1 MNFKTNLF
9 KFLLVYIWMC
19 IFSAS
24 ADAGD
29 QRILIVGDKDRP
41 PFEFLDSAG
50 NPRGIFIDMWQLW
63 SEKTDIKVEYRLLE
77 VSQARRMV
85 REGKA
90 DAIGGFF
97 PLFPGQNSGP
107 AGITDSLEFSE
118 PYYEIPVHI
127 FFLSNVEGIHNSDD
141 LAPFRVGVV
150 TEDHAGDYL
159 RQKLPHAATAIY
171 PTIETLVQD
180 ALSGEIRVFAANIP
194 ETLLCLAKSGH
205 YRDFGHTRE
214 PLFTI
219 GIRSAVRKGDS
230 KLLKRIEQ
238 GFRIISES
246 EKDIIER
253 GWVGVSIGHR
263 IPWHLFSVGILL
275 LISVIGGMIFWMWNS
290 ELQRKVEMATA
301 DLVKKQRQLMKSES
315 DLRKSEQRLQTINEE
330 LERRVKE
337 RTAELEELNRN
348 LEEAIGYA
356 HEMARDAEIA
366 NISKSE
372 FLANMSHEIRTPMNG
387 IIGSC
392 DLIMDTDMDRKQG
405 EYLNIIYSSACSL
418 LELINDILDF
428 SKIEAGKLRFENTPF
443 SIREVIEDVCDL
455 FFEKISEND
464 IELIADIAPDIP
476 GRVEGDP
483 FRLRQILVN
492 LTSNAFKFTD
502 KGEIC
507 IHCSTNCEQLS
518 VNNYP
523 EKPDISPRITDNPP
537 LTTDNCPLT
546 TDSHIELLFCV
557 RDTGIGIEPKN
568 LDKLF
573 GVFIQ
578 ADSTTTRKYG
588 GTGLGLAICKRIVNM
603 MEGDVRVESEP
614 GIGSSF
620 YFTARFKIVS
630 AESAD
635 KPVVPPEL
643 KHLKALIVE
652 DNPTALLVIT
662 RFLESLTFRTEAVQS
677 AEDALAV
684 CEQQSA
690 GGEPFDLI
698 VMDMGLPGMDGITA
712 LERIRGNSRFKAPPV
727 IITSDHAREKDIRRA
742 KEAGAEKYLTKPV
755 RQSLFFDTI
764 LDIFGYAPLV
774 SERIKAGSVSPDE
787 FSGARILLVED
798 NPTNRKVATEIL
810 KMTGISV
817 DTAVNGFEAVETVRK
832 RDYDAVLMDIQM
844 PKMDGIKATKA
855 IRKWEIQNSKPEH
868 QNQAS
873 SIKHQASSIKHQ
885 TSNIKHQAS
894 SIKHQASSI
903 KHQVPII
910 AMTAHAMSGDREECL
925 EAGMNDYVSK
935 PIDRKKLFAALRRN
949 IRTRN
954 AAPGVRSEERHEI
967 RNPKSQ
973 VRSPKSQVPS
983 PKLSAL
989 DIEEGVDRLGG
1000 SWKLFT
1006 EILGDFLTNQK
1017 GFVSEIRSLVRKKD
1031 FENAGIKAHALKG
1044 AAGNVSA
1051 ISLRFAAKGLED
1063 ACASKSEDQIPVSLM
1078 RVEEALR
1085 ETTEAFEKLRAL
1097 PGTKKDTARPER
1109 VAEKHPDLPILFELF
1124 QNLDKSLQ
1132 ESDPVESVS
1141 CIRKIRDRC
1150 APDDIEADMECLEQ
1164 QINCYDFDSAKEIM
1178 GKLLEIIEYK
1188 KNK

>member
-1 MNFKTNLF
+1 MNFKTSLF
-9 KFLLVYIWMC
+9 KFLLVYIWIC
-19 IFSAS
+19 IFNAS
-24 ADAGD
+24 AGAET
-29 QRILIVGDKDRP
+29 QRILIVGDKERP
-41 PFEFLDSAG
+41 PFEFSDSAG
-50 NPRGIFIDMWQLW
+50 NPCGIFIDIWQLW
-63 SEKTDIKVEYRLLE
+63 SEKTGIEVEYRLLKASE
-77 VSQARRMV
+77 ARRMV

-90 DAIGGFF
+90 DVLGGFF
-97 PLFPGQNSGP
+97 PLFPGQTP
-107 AGITDSLEFSE
+107 RPDDITDFLEFSE

-127 FFLSNVEGIHNSDD
+127 FFLSNMEGIHDSDD

-150 TEDHAGDYL
+150 RKEHTEAYL
-159 RQKLPHAATAIY
+159 RQKIPHAAIATY

-180 ALSGEIRVFAANIP
+180 ALSGKIRVFAANIP
-194 ETLLCLAKSGH
+194 ETLLWLAKSGR
-205 YRDFGHTRE
+205 YIDFGHSLE

-219 GIRSAVRKGDS
+219 SIRPAVRKGDS
-230 KLLKRIEQ
+230 KLMERIEQ
-238 GFRIISES
+238 GFSIITEE
-246 EKDIIER
+246 EKHLIER
-253 GWVGVSIGHR
+253 GWVGISIGHR

-275 LISVIGGMIFWMWNS
+275 LISVTGGMVFWIWNS
-290 ELQRKVEMATA
+290 ELQRKIKMATA
-301 DLVKKQRQLMKSES
+301 DLVKKQRQLIKSES
-315 DLRKSEQRLQTINEE
+315 DLRKSERRLQTINEE
-330 LERRVKE
+330 LEQRVKE

-348 LEEAIGYA
+348 LEEAIRYA
-356 HEMARDAEIA
+356 HEMARDAELA

-428 SKIEAGKLRFENTPF
+428 SKIEAGKLRFENIPF
-443 SIREVIEDVCDL
+443 SVREVIEDVCDL

-464 IELIADIAPDIP
+464 IELIADIDPDIP

-507 IHCSTNCEQLS
+507 IQCSVNSEQLS
-518 VNNYP
+518 VNSDP
-523 EKPDISPRITDNPP
+523 EKPDASPRITDNSP
-537 LTTDNCPLT
+537 LA
-546 TDSHIELLFCV
+546 TDSYTELLFCV
-557 RDTGIGIEPKN
+557 RDTGIGIDPEN
-568 LDKLF
+568 QEKLF

-620 YFTARFKIVS
+620 HFTAKFKIAS

-635 KPVVPPEL
+635 EPVVPPEL
-643 KHLKALIVE
+643 KHLKVLVVE
-652 DNPTALLVIT
+652 DNPTTLPVII
-662 RFLESLTFRTEAVQS
+662 RFLESLTFRTEAVRS

-698 VMDMGLPGMDGITA
+698 LMDTGLPGMDGITA
-712 LERIRGNSRFKAPPV
+712 LEKIRRNSRFKASPV

-742 KEAGAEKYLTKPV
+742 KKAGAEKYLTKPV
-755 RQSLFFDTI
+755 RESLLFDTI

-774 SERIKAGSVSPDE
+774 SEKIEAGFGSPDE

-817 DTAVNGFEAVETVRK
+817 DTAVNGIEAVETVQK

-844 PKMDGIKATKA
+844 PEMDGIKATKA
-855 IRKWEIQNSKPEH
+855 IRKWEDEIQNSKLGH

-873 SIKHQASSIKHQ
+873 NTKHQ
-885 TSNIKHQAS
+885 TPNIKHQVS
-894 SIKHQASSI
+894 
-903 KHQVPII
+903 II

-935 PIDRKKLFAALRRN
+935 PIDREKLFAALRRN
-949 IRTRN
+949 IQTRN
-954 AAPGVRSEERHEI
+954 TKSGIRSEEKPEI
-967 RNPKSQ
+967 RNPKSEI
-973 VRSPKSQVPS
+973 RN

-1000 SWKLFT
+1000 SWKLYT

-1051 ISLRFAAKGLED
+1051 TSLRFAAKRLED
-1063 ACASKSEDQIPVSLM
+1063 ACTSKSEDQIPVLLM
-1078 RVEEALR
+1078 RAEEAIGQ
-1085 ETTEAFEKLRAL
+1085 TTEAFEKVRAL
-1097 PGTKKDTARPER
+1097 LGSKNDTARPEK
-1109 VAEKHPDLPILFELF
+1109 VEEKLPDLSTEKLPDLPMLFELL
-1124 QNLDKSLQ
+1124 QNLGKSL
-1132 ESDPVESVS
+1132 EEYDPVESVS
-1141 CIRKIRDRC
+1141 CIRKIRDRY
-1150 APDDIEADMECLEQ
+1150 APDDIETDMKHLEEQ
-1164 QINCYDFDSAKEIM
+1164 VNCYDFDSAKEILV
-1178 GKLLEIIEYK
+1178 KLLEIIEHK
-1188 KNK
+1188 KNKGPF